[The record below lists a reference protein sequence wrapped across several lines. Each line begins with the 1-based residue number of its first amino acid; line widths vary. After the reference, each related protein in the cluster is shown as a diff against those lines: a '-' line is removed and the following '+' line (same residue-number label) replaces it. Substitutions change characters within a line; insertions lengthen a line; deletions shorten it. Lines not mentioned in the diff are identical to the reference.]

1 MKNEIVA
8 RLLKKIPLEIR
19 LKVSTEMAMID
30 LLTEMGYRE
39 DKAWT
44 EEEDEK
50 LHILVQAAERLT
62 KWHLKEIKQW
72 EEDGRPNDI
81 YEGYQPEDKLDTSNP
96 PQEQK

>member
-1 MKNEIVA
+1 MKSPIIEEI
-8 RLLKKIPLEIR
+8 LKKISLETR
-19 LKVSTEMAMID
+19 LRVSTEMAMID

-39 DKAWT
+39 NRAWT

-72 EEDGRPNDI
+72 EEDGK
-81 YEGYQPEDKLDTSNP
+81 PE
-96 PQEQK
+96 